1 MRLRTWVGILAIVVL
16 TSEGM
21 IFAKSGRRPVCPY
34 GERIRMP
41 TPFYFNGGYSYVTD
55 LPELQQVAD
64 GHENNDRSHLVIC
77 EDDRLIGPAHSPHH
91 EITEQGR
98 GRFSH
103 WGTDLL
109 FSTSDNSDPNT
120 NGRSYLAIRT
130 DRP

>member
-1 MRLRTWVGILAIVVL
+1 MNP
-16 TSEGM
+16 
-21 IFAKSGRRPVCPY
+21 GRGSCPY

-41 TPFYFNGGYSYVTD
+41 PPFSSNGGFSYVINF
-55 LPELQQVAD
+55 PEMKEVAD
-64 GHENNDRSHLVIC
+64 GSDMGDQSPLVIR
-77 EDDRLIGPAHSPHH
+77 ENDSLMGPAHSYHH
-91 EITEQGR
+91 DIKERGR

-103 WGTDLL
+103 WSEDLL